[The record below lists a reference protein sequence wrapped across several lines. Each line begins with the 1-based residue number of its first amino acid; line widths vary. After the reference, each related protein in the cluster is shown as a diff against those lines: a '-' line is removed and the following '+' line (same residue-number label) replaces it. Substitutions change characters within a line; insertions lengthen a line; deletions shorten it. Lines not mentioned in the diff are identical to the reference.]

1 MNKDKY
7 NEFIKLIR
15 KFNFD
20 NLTEKEKDKLIYT
33 PLFEQAFGRKVIKN
47 AVIDLGWQ
55 IMENLCLILFMS
67 RYRENVLTI
76 NHWKTEL
83 YAHCSK
89 IAKLNVKIKNKTKT
103 LEYSFF
109 DEADF
114 SEADVIFEGIA
125 DKFADENVDVYQEQ
139 YAVYDIIEDAQDILK
154 NDLIPVMLNRRTLSD
169 LKNYIYELN

>member
-7 NEFIKLIR
+7 NEFLKLII

-20 NLTEKEKDKLIYT
+20 NLTEKEKDRLIYT
-33 PLFEQAFGRKVIKN
+33 PLFEQAYNRKIIKN

-67 RYRENVLTI
+67 RYRENILTI

-83 YAHCSK
+83 YAYCSK

-114 SEADVIFEGIA
+114 SESDAIFEGIA
-125 DKFADENVDVYQEQ
+125 DKFAEENVDVYQEQ

-154 NDLIPVMLNRRTLSD
+154 NDLIPLMLNRRTLSN